1 MVRLWGPALALLVMA
16 VVALN
21 AVAPAGA
28 QQWAIPDPG
37 FKVEFE
43 PGTTK
48 RGANVL
54 RGYVTNP
61 HGYNAGSVKLLI
73 EGLDAS
79 GNVATTTVGFLPGLL
94 PAFNRLYFEV
104 PVKTPTPSYRVRV
117 ASYESLNRG
126 GP

>member
-1 MVRLWGPALALLVMA
+1 MVRRWRPILSLLVMA
-16 VVALN
+16 LVALN

-37 FKVEFE
+37 FRVEFE

-48 RGANVL
+48 RGGNVL
-54 RGYVTNP
+54 RGYVNNP
-61 HGYNAGSVKLLI
+61 TGFNAGSLKLLI
-73 EGLDAS
+73 EGLDA
-79 GNVATTTVGFLPGLL
+79 GGAVATTTVSYLPGLL

-104 PVKTPTPSYRVRV
+104 PIKNPASSYRVRV
-117 ASYESLNRG
+117 ASYEPLNRG